1 MAEQPPGG
9 ATRNSSRGA
18 VGSLPGVRQRVRM
31 TPELAVPDRRAE
43 HSKRRAP
50 RLAAGLRLVAALAAL
65 PLAGCVNLSGA
76 NTPLEQFDPAH
87 GYRTLGA
94 AQRREPGR
102 TIIYLAFSGGGTRAA
117 AFAYGVLEE
126 LRDTPISVDG
136 APKTLLDEV
145 DTISGVS
152 GGSFPAAYYG
162 LYGDRI
168 FEEFE
173 PRFLKKNVQGALVL
187 QMLRPWNLLGLMTP
201 WLSRSDLASDY
212 YHKRVFDEA
221 TFADLTEARGPRIH
235 INATDL
241 SSGERFTFNQDSFD
255 LICSDLDVLPIATA
269 VASSSAVPM
278 LLSPITLK
286 NHAGSCGYEPPQW
299 VVEALEGAGEDERRN
314 RAARNYARLRDAENK
329 RFIHLIDGGVSDNL
343 GLRAAIDFVTAV
355 GGIETARRVQEVEV
369 PDRLIII
376 VVNAETDPDPMI
388 DLSAASPSF
397 ASLMN
402 SVSGGQI
409 RRYNLETLLLTKSL
423 LEQWGRSLSS
433 DEHRVTTHMINVSF
447 DALEDP
453 DERRY
458 FKRTPTSFTLSD
470 TQVDRLRE
478 AGRQLLRDSPE
489 FQRLLQELR

>member
-1 MAEQPPGG
+1 
-9 ATRNSSRGA
+9 
-18 VGSLPGVRQRVRM
+18 
-31 TPELAVPDRRAE
+31 
-43 HSKRRAP
+43 
-50 RLAAGLRLVAALAAL
+50 LRLVAALAAL
-65 PLAGCVNLSGA
+65 PLAGCVSLSGA
-76 NTPLEQFDPAH
+76 NTALEQYDPAH
-87 GYRTLGA
+87 GYRTFDA
-94 AQRREPGR
+94 AQHREPGR
-102 TIIYLAFSGGGTRAA
+102 SVVYLAFSGGGTRAA

-126 LRDTPISVDG
+126 LHDTPISVDG
-136 APKTLLDEV
+136 EPKTLLDEV

-168 FEEFE
+168 FQEFE

-187 QMLRPWNLLGLMTP
+187 RTLLPWNLLGLMTP
-201 WLSRSDLASDY
+201 WLSRSDLASNY
-212 YHKRVFDEA
+212 YHKRVFEGA

-241 SSGERFTFNQDSFD
+241 SSGERFTFDQNSFD
-255 LICSDLDVLPIATA
+255 LICSDLEVLPIATA
-269 VASSSAVPM
+269 VAASSAVPM
-278 LLSPITLK
+278 LLSPITLR

-299 VVEALEGAGEDERRN
+299 MVEALEGAGEDPRRS
-314 RAARNYARLRDAENK
+314 RAARNYAQFRDAEHK
-329 RFIHLIDGGVSDNL
+329 RYIHLVDGGISDNL
-343 GLRAAIDFVTAV
+343 GLRPAIDFVTAV
-355 GGIETARRVQEVEV
+355 GGIEVVRRVQRVEV
-369 PDRLIII
+369 PDRMVVI
-376 VVNAETDPDPMI
+376 VVNAETDPDPRI
-388 DLSAASPSF
+388 DLSAAAPSF

-409 RRYNLETLLLTKSL
+409 RRYNFETLLLTKSL
-423 LEQWGRSLSS
+423 LEQWGRELSS
-433 DEHRVTTHMINVSF
+433 NDHPVTTHMINVSF

>member
-1 MAEQPPGG
+1 MGMRRSGHGGWRPP
-9 ATRNSSRGA
+9 RL
-18 VGSLPGVRQRVRM
+18 VV
-31 TPELAVPDRRAE
+31 
-43 HSKRRAP
+43 
-50 RLAAGLRLVAALAAL
+50 RLAAALTAL
-65 PLAGCVNLSGA
+65 PLAGCVSLSGA
-76 NTPLEQFDPAH
+76 NARLEQYDPAH
-87 GYRTLGA
+87 GYRMVGGDH
-94 AQRREPGR
+94 RRDPGR
-102 TIIYLAFSGGGTRAA
+102 SIVYLAFSGGGTRAA

-173 PRFLKKNVQGALVL
+173 PRFLKKNVQGAL
-187 QMLRPWNLLGLMTP
+187 LRRALYPWNLVGLMTP
-201 WLSRSDLASDY
+201 WLSRSDLASSY
-212 YHKRVFDEA
+212 YHKRVFDGA
-221 TFADLTEARGPRIH
+221 TFADLAEAEGPRIH

-241 SSGERFTFNQDSFD
+241 SSGERFTFNQNAFD
-255 LICSDLDVLPIATA
+255 LICSDLDVFPISTA

-299 VVEALEGAGEDERRN
+299 VIDALEGADQDERRR
-314 RAARNYARLRDAENK
+314 RAARNYARLRDAEHK
-329 RFIHLIDGGVSDNL
+329 RFIHLVDGGISDNL

-355 GGIETARRVQEVEV
+355 GGIETARRVTGAEV
-369 PDRLIII
+369 PERMVVI
-376 VVNAETDPDPMI
+376 VVNAETDPDPAI
-388 DLSAASPSF
+388 DLTAAAPSF
-397 ASLMN
+397 ASLMS

-409 RRYNLETLLLTKSL
+409 RRYNFETLLLTESL
-423 LEQWGRSLSS
+423 LDQWGRDLSS

-458 FKRTPTSFTLSD
+458 FNRLPTSFTLSEK
-470 TQVDRLRE
+470 QVDRLRE
-478 AGRQLLRDSPE
+478 AGRRLLRDSPD
-489 FQRLLQELR
+489 FQRLLREFE

>member
-1 MAEQPPGG
+1 
-9 ATRNSSRGA
+9 
-18 VGSLPGVRQRVRM
+18 V
-31 TPELAVPDRRAE
+31 
-43 HSKRRAP
+43 
-50 RLAAGLRLVAALAAL
+50 RLAAALTAL
-65 PLAGCVNLSGA
+65 PLAGCVSLSGA
-76 NTPLEQFDPAH
+76 NTRLEQYDPAH
-87 GYRTLGA
+87 GYRMVGGDDHRDLG
-94 AQRREPGR
+94 RS
-102 TIIYLAFSGGGTRAA
+102 IVYLAFSGGGTRAA
-117 AFAYGVLEE
+117 AFAYGVLEA

-136 APKTLLDEV
+136 TPKTLLDEV

-168 FEEFE
+168 FEAFE

-187 QMLRPWNLLGLMTP
+187 RALYPWNLLGLMTP
-201 WLSRSDLASDY
+201 WLSRSDLASSY
-212 YHKRVFDEA
+212 YHKRVFDGA
-221 TFADLTEARGPRIH
+221 TFADLAKAEGPRIH

-241 SSGERFTFNQDSFD
+241 SSGERFTFNQNAFD
-255 LICSDLDVLPIATA
+255 LICSDLDVFSISTA

-299 VVEALEGAGEDERRN
+299 VIDALEGADQDERRR
-314 RAARNYARLRDAENK
+314 RAAKNYAQLRDAERK
-329 RFIHLIDGGVSDNL
+329 RFIHLVDGGISDNL
-343 GLRAAIDFVTAV
+343 GLRAAIDFVTAL
-355 GGIETARRVQEVEV
+355 GGIETARRVTGAEV
-369 PDRLIII
+369 PERMVVI

-388 DLSAASPSF
+388 DLTAAAPSF

-409 RRYNLETLLLTKSL
+409 RRYNFETLLLTKNL
-423 LEQWGRSLSS
+423 LDQWGRDLST

-458 FKRTPTSFTLSD
+458 FKRLPTSFTLSEK
-470 TQVDRLRE
+470 QVDRLRE
-478 AGRQLLRDSPE
+478 AGRRLLRDSPD
-489 FQRLLQELR
+489 FQRLLREFE